1 MLITV
6 QEDFSSSPPA
16 RNYLIRFLRRAAV
29 FSVLVLLAGLGA
41 APAVSAHPGH
51 LQVANEILNGPDGLD
66 GGKWI
71 AQSFLAPTSF
81 FISSVSLYVADVGT
95 SDRLAVSVRAD
106 SAGAPHVTNLT
117 SGSAD
122 TLPVAAWVQIDLGSY
137 VELVANQTYWI
148 VARSD
153 AGLGQGY
160 DWWDSGNDVAYA
172 NGIGSRSSDGII
184 WSPRGRDYAFRV
196 HGFLQPRFTFAV
208 TVSERN
214 LTAGTTAT
222 LRVNFA
228 NAGSGTAAS
237 LRINVSLPS
246 ELTYLSDDASNLGAS
261 RSGSYEFAFT
271 NVLPGTYS
279 FNLTAKALETT
290 PNGTVAFV
298 TVAFDPADHN
308 GASLPRVTRSVDVM
322 IGNSPGSGGPA
333 ASTWPWWLLV
343 IAVGGIGLVVTF
355 IAKRRSGQLTVED
368 VFVSDGSG
376 MLLAHR
382 SSTLI
387 PYQDE
392 DVLVGMF
399 KTVQDFVRDG
409 FSKGTDEQMRAL
421 EFGDRKILIE
431 RGRGH
436 VVTVVYRGTDYGEL
450 AKRVR
455 RVSHEIEEKFGD
467 VIETWDGSM
476 DTVRGITLLL
486 PGVWKGRRLIPTGP

>member
-16 RNYLIRFLRRAAV
+16 RNHVIRILRSAAV
-29 FSVLVLLAGLGA
+29 LSLLMLLAGLCA
-41 APAVSAHPGH
+41 APAARAHPGH

-66 GGKWI
+66 GGKWF

-81 FISSVSLYVADVGT
+81 VVSRVSLYVADVGT
-95 SDRLAVSVRAD
+95 SDPLGISVRAD
-106 SAGAPHVTNLT
+106 SAGAPSATNLT
-117 SGSAD
+117 AGSAD
-122 TLPVAAWVQIDLGSY
+122 TLPTAAWVQIEFGLY

-160 DWWDSGNDVAYA
+160 DWWDSGDDLAYA
-172 NGIGSRSSDGII
+172 NGIGSRSSDGIS
-184 WSPRGRDYAFRV
+184 WSPRGRDYTFRV
-196 HGFLQPRFTFAV
+196 YGFHQPLFTFAV

-214 LTAGTTAT
+214 LTAGGIAT

-246 ELTYLSDDASNLGAS
+246 ELTYLSDDAVTLGAV

-298 TVAFDPADHN
+298 SVAFDPTDHN
-308 GASLPRVTRSVDVM
+308 GGSLPRVTRSVDVT

-333 ASTWPWWLLV
+333 TSTWPWWLLL
-343 IAVGGIGLVVTF
+343 IAVGSIGLAVAIV
-355 IAKRRSGQLTVED
+355 AKRRSSLLTVED
-368 VFVSDGSG
+368 VFVSDRTG

-392 DVLVGMF
+392 DALVAMF
-399 KTVQDFVRDG
+399 KVVQDFVRDG

-431 RGRGH
+431 RGQRH
-436 VVTVVYRGTDYGEL
+436 IVTVVYRGTDHGEL
-450 AKRVR
+450 ADRVWK
-455 RVSHEIEEKFGD
+455 VSQEIEEKFGLA
-467 VIETWDGSM
+467 IEAWDGSM
-476 DTVRGITLLL
+476 DEVRDITLLL
-486 PGVWKGRRLIPTGP
+486 PKVWKRHKPMPAGS